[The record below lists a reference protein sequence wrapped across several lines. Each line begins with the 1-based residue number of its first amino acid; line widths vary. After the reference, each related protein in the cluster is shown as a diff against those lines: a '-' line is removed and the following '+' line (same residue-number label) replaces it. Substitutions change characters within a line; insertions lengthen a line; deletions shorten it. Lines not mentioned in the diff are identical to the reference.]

1 MAKKLSTRYNKGTTL
16 ELGGIHISIH
26 NIRSKLL
33 GTAAIL
39 FLVIGL
45 VLVIYPKWSQ
55 YNEYQRE
62 LRLLTEWGDFPA
74 ATVSSHPL
82 TTSSEP
88 SSRPTNTFSPKI
100 IDGHAVYGTVNIP
113 KIDLR
118 EPMVEGATQESLKLG
133 SGIVVPDRMP
143 GEVGNFVLASHRSL
157 TFGRHYNRLDE
168 LEVGDSIDLETSDQI
183 HTYTVESK
191 FIVTPDDLSVLEQNE
206 EDSELTLIT
215 CEPIDTATHRLIVKA
230 KMEKKTN

>member
-1 MAKKLSTRYNKGTTL
+1 
-16 ELGGIHISIH
+16 
-26 NIRSKLL
+26 
-33 GTAAIL
+33 
-39 FLVIGL
+39 
-45 VLVIYPKWSQ
+45 
-55 YNEYQRE
+55 
-62 LRLLTEWGDFPA
+62 
-74 ATVSSHPL
+74 
-82 TTSSEP
+82 
-88 SSRPTNTFSPKI
+88 
-100 IDGHAVYGTVNIP
+100 
-113 KIDLR
+113 
-118 EPMVEGATQESLKLG
+118 MVEGATQESLKLG